1 MSSEDQASFPSSVL
15 KSEPPAVATMQPD
28 NSAQNGGTAEPAQKP
43 TGDSAAAA
51 MNVATAAPAT
61 KPSPYSVIMSSN
73 KTSSVASAAA
83 KAPADLDADTDGR
96 SPLDDRWYEN
106 LKKLQPCIMDDGAMD
121 YSSIT
126 DDKLKTKLM
135 NFAKD
140 QRKYYKMRENNETCP
155 LTDGRIKAL
164 LDSKFS
170 FVPIKKRK
178 SLDSKPKPKAKKPA
192 TGKSSEG
199 TATPSRAKVF
209 DNVTTPKI
217 EAEKMEAK
225 KKAASAKKST
235 PSTSA
240 DGGSGK
246 LKSDE
251 AESSMKSPA
260 NEKSP
265 ASKSPGASQSKS
277 KKGGKPSYVDMIHEA
292 IVTIKDRT
300 GSSVVAI
307 SKWILANHA
316 HAAAINQNMFKSR
329 LNMALKQGV
338 KEERFMKVKASYKIN
353 PEWTKKQRAK
363 EAAKK
368 KAEQKKK
375 KELEKLSQKK
385 KEEMAKK
392 KAEEDRKKKEANMTP
407 EERAAAEERK
417 KKKEEAE
424 KKKKW
429 IAEQLKKRRFPIE
442 DTRLHTENKEWGV
455 KSRKDVS
462 RPPALP
468 DTLACVI
475 PPHLRSGERK
485 WSSKNACSNV
495 VQTGGNLSELGP
507 DRDRGL
513 ITDVLQVWHFFCGD
527 VGLVDENYPVPKFSV
542 KTMFYALDEV
552 LSGNAKAAK
561 ALPPLIT
568 HLFVT
573 ALKMLLTTQD
583 TSSDTE
589 PADVRLQADLAKLA
603 GGLNAVSWSQIF
615 CYYADLMESY
625 YTSDISLE
633 ADILPGE
640 GKLDMSYLWSE
651 DKMDVDEVVPE
662 SEEPV
667 NYNAYIGNPNG
678 VLAKALSKL
687 QRQVEPWSLTAEEL
701 MAMLR
706 TLTDDILAKR
716 PDLAEDMAGRGAKLY
731 ELQKAKRAALVKFN
745 KVRLAYE
752 GPKKPSRP
760 KKSTGDAKKEDES
773 KGSGGDDGGK
783 GDAKKADDEEED
795 EDDEEEEEE
804 EEEEKAFVPTAT
816 KKQFEAAQK
825 AWIKAYEAF
834 ENGITKLVSRSEPIG
849 FDRHHNAFYVF
860 RHDPEMVHVERLKPM
875 SLTDELK
882 LLGVELNPFSSWYVI
897 DTKPLFE
904 QFLGCLDDRGV
915 RERELLY
922 ELRELTIV
930 KRRLHDGKKDNT
942 RVHARER
949 EMEELQR
956 RLENA
961 KSACDAQ
968 DGRRS
973 GRLAGNAEDE
983 LKKIEEEIKLTLKAH
998 EEEERQE
1005 KAGREKATDYFSLT
1019 GLGMVIDLYATAGK
1033 KSTRSSRKADDDV
1046 EKGNPSIA
1054 DLTCDKL
1061 WLDENVGGNGTVNL
1075 LVNALLEME
1084 NECNDL
1090 SEWNRRDITREEWR
1104 KQLSDASHSWTLDCI
1119 MQLGPSV
1126 DESQVTSPQQT
1137 GLPRMSYTNIVSSIK
1152 GCLKDLELRVFEMS
1166 GQKKAVEEAD
1176 TVEEDGGDESDD
1188 EDDDEQKKRGQ
1199 SWKIKINALNRVP
1212 TPKYTL
1218 IRDIIV
1224 AAITVAR
1231 KAHLNQVAAELK
1243 AALQLY
1249 RPHAAAEAKTAAIA
1263 VLEKYGGYDGFSD
1276 EEEDVDFDE
1285 LAAVDAVDSPD
1296 DEADDAA
1303 IASMLCSE
1311 AIMMAGSIGGDDD
1324 ADPYDWS
1331 DAIKEC
1337 KSLSRLAALTQCF
1350 LSKAYDVMARLK
1362 LERDE
1367 LDSLLGVNAKRQ
1379 SRSKK
1384 GGNIKKSRD
1393 SSAGIWCDSKLT
1405 DRLVKA
1411 KVTNYPWWPARVVEP
1426 LESMIAEGVNES
1438 GHVVISSVGNPG
1450 MFLVP
1455 KSDVVDFIE
1464 ETEDDLSGFDAEII
1478 TSLRESTA
1486 IAKKLW
1492 RRQNVGVQS
1501 PWSKKSRP
1509 RFVEE
1514 KKTES

>member
-1 MSSEDQASFPSSVL
+1 MSGEEDLKFPAAGSSVL
-15 KSEPPAVATMQPD
+15 ETELPPA
-28 NSAQNGGTAEPAQKP
+28 NLSQNGGGTLPAKMP
-43 TGDSAAAA
+43 AGDTTTNAAPAAAA
-51 MNVATAAPAT
+51 AS
-61 KPSPYSVIMSSN
+61 KPSPDDVMMSSN
-73 KTSSVASAAA
+73 KTTSDESASAPK
-83 KAPADLDADTDGR
+83 KASSSGHGR
-96 SPLDDRWYEN
+96 SVLDDRWYDN
-106 LKKLQPCIMDDGAMD
+106 LNKLKPCIKDGGIMD

-126 DDKLKTKLM
+126 DDKVKQKLM
-135 NFAKD
+135 SFTKD
-140 QRKYYKMRENNETCP
+140 QRKYYKLRESNEKCP
-155 LTDGRIKAL
+155 LTDDRVKAL
-164 LDSKFS
+164 LDANFS
-170 FVPIKKRK
+170 FEPVKKRK
-178 SLDSKPKPKAKKPA
+178 NSDSKPKPKAKRPA
-192 TGKSSEG
+192 KEKSESTTPGKG
-199 TATPSRAKVF
+199 KVF
-209 DNVTTPKI
+209 DNVTTPKM
-217 EAEKMEAK
+217 EEEKMAK
-225 KKAASAKKST
+225 KKSASAKKAT
-235 PSTSA
+235 PSKSE
-240 DGGSGK
+240 GGSGE
-246 LKSDE
+246 LKSEEAEVDE
-251 AESSMKSPA
+251 AKPAATSPTK
-260 NEKSP
+260 KSP
-265 ASKSPGASQSKS
+265 ASKGSA
-277 KKGGKPSYVDMIHEA
+277 KKGGKPSYVEMIHEA
-292 IVTIKDRT
+292 IVAIKDRT
-300 GSSVVAI
+300 GSSAIAI
-307 SKWILANHA
+307 SKWILSHYQ
-316 HAAAINQNMFKSR
+316 HAASINQNMFKSR
-329 LNMALKQGV
+329 MNMALKQGV
-338 KEERFMKVKASYKIN
+338 KEDRFMKVRASFKIN

-392 KAEEDRKKKEANMTP
+392 KAEAEKKKKEANMTP
-407 EERAAAEERK
+407 EERAAAEDRK

-429 IAEQLKKRRFPIE
+429 IADQLKRRRFPIE
-442 DTRLHTENKEWGV
+442 DTRLHAENKEWGV
-455 KSRKDVS
+455 RPRKDVT

-468 DTLACVI
+468 DTLACII
-475 PPHLRSGERK
+475 PPHLRTGDRK

-495 VQTGGNLSELGP
+495 VHTGGNLSELGP

-527 VGLVDENYPVPKFSV
+527 VGLADESFPVPKFSV

-573 ALKMLLTTQD
+573 ALKMLTASEE
-583 TSSDTE
+583 TSSDAE
-589 PADVRLQADLAKLA
+589 PVDLRLKADLAKLA

-615 CYYADLMESY
+615 CYYAELMESY
-625 YTSDISLE
+625 YTSDLSLE
-633 ADILPGE
+633 SDVLPNE
-640 GKLDMSYLWSE
+640 GKLDMSYFWNNV
-651 DKMDVDEVVPE
+651 KMDVDNDEPK
-662 SEEPV
+662 SEASTE
-667 NYNAYIGNPNG
+667 YNAYIGNPSG
-678 VLAKALSKL
+678 VFAKALSKL
-687 QRQVEPWSLTAEEL
+687 QRQVEPWALSAEEL

-706 TLTDDILAKR
+706 TLTDDIMSKR
-716 PDLAEDMAGRGAKLY
+716 SDLSEDMLGRGAKLY
-731 ELQKAKRAALVKFN
+731 ELQKAKRAALVKYN
-745 KVRLAYE
+745 KVKLAYE

-760 KKSTGDAKKEDES
+760 RKTDNDAKKEDGA
-773 KGSGGDDGGK
+773 KGSAGNEKAGN
-783 GDAKKADDEEED
+783 DAKEEEEKD
-795 EDDEEEEEE
+795 EDDEEQED
-804 EEEEKAFVPTAT
+804 EEKPFVPTAT
-816 KKQFEAAQK
+816 KKQFETAQK
-825 AWIKAYEAF
+825 AWIKAHEAF

-882 LLGVELNPFSSWYVI
+882 LLGVELNPFSSWSVI

-915 RERELLY
+915 RERETLY
-922 ELRELTIV
+922 ELRELTIL

-942 RVHARER
+942 RVQAREK
-949 EMEELQR
+949 EMENLQR

-961 KSACDAQ
+961 RSACDAA

-973 GRLAGNAEDE
+973 GRLAGNAEDD
-983 LKKIEEEIKLTLKAH
+983 LRKVEEEIKVTLEAH
-998 EEEERQE
+998 QEEERQE
-1005 KAGREKATDYFSLT
+1005 KAGREKASDYFSLT
-1019 GLGMVIDLYATAGK
+1019 GLQMVMDLFASAGK
-1033 KSTRSSRKADDDV
+1033 KQTRSSRKADDIV
-1046 EKGNPSIA
+1046 ETGNPSIA
-1054 DLTCDKL
+1054 DMTCDKL
-1061 WLDENVGGNGTVNL
+1061 WWDDKVGGNGTVNV

-1084 NECNDL
+1084 DKCNEL
-1090 SEWNRRDITREEWR
+1090 SPWKRHDTTRDEWR
-1104 KQLSDASHSWTLDCI
+1104 KQLSDASVAWTQDCS
-1119 MQLGPSV
+1119 MQLGPSAENG
-1126 DESQVTSPQQT
+1126 DDMTSRLGQGSLKMT
-1137 GLPRMSYTNIVSSIK
+1137 YANIVSSIK
-1152 GCLKDLELRVFEMS
+1152 CSLKDLELRVFEIS

-1176 TVEEDGGDESDD
+1176 TVEEDGSAQSDD
-1188 EDDDEQKKRGQ
+1188 EDDAEQKKRGQ
-1199 SWKIKINALNRVP
+1199 NWKIKINALNRVP

-1231 KAHLNQVAAELK
+1231 KSHLNQVAAELK
-1243 AALQLY
+1243 AALQLH
-1249 RPHAAAEAKTAAIA
+1249 RPHAAGEAKVAALA
-1263 VLEKYGGYDGFSD
+1263 VLENHGGYDASGD

-1285 LAAVDAVDSPD
+1285 LAAVDTPAESPD
-1296 DEADDAA
+1296 NEADDAA
-1303 IASMLCSE
+1303 ITSMLCSE
-1311 AIMMAGSIGGDDD
+1311 AIMMSGSIGGDDD

-1350 LSKAYDVMARLK
+1350 LSKAYDVVDRIE
-1362 LERDE
+1362 LERGE

-1384 GGNIKKSRD
+1384 ASSIKKSRD
-1393 SSAGIWCDSKLT
+1393 TSVGIWCDAKLT

-1411 KVTNYPWWPARVVEP
+1411 KVTNYPWWPARVCEP
-1426 LESMIAEGVNES
+1426 LDPLIAEGVKEC
-1438 GHVVISSVGNPG
+1438 GQVVISSVGNPG

-1455 KSDVVDFIE
+1455 EKDVVDFVE
-1464 ETEDDLSGFDAEII
+1464 ETEDDLSVFNAEVA